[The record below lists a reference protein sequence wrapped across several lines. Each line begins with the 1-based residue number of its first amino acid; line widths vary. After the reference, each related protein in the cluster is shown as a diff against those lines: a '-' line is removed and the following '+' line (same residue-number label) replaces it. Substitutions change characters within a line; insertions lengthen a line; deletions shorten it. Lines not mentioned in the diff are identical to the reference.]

1 MNLLEKIKFKHS
13 CYCKEEQSQK
23 MIEFRVINE
32 EIGENQSLETKKEKA
47 ESLVEQIY
55 DFNSMVKHIERGNC
69 PKTKNVKTKCKLCD
83 SS

>member
-13 CYCKEEQSQK
+13 CYCKEEQLQK
-23 MIEFRVINE
+23 LIEFRVINE
-32 EIGENQSLETKKEKA
+32 EFGENQSLETKKEKA
-47 ESLVEQIY
+47 ESLGEQIY